1 MSYDLY
7 LSRSETGETI
17 ELAEKHQLRGG
28 TYAVGGT
35 TEAHLNVTWN
45 YGRHFARVLGVS
57 GIRTIYGLAGAES
70 IPVLEKAIGELGDDA
85 TDNYWDAT
93 EGNAARALRDLVALA
108 KLAPEDVW
116 AGD

>member
-1 MSYDLY
+1 M
-7 LSRSETGETI
+7 
-17 ELAEKHQLRGG
+17 
-28 TYAVGGT
+28 
-35 TEAHLNVTWN
+35 
-45 YGRHFARVLGVS
+45 
-57 GIRTIYGLAGAES
+57 
-70 IPVLEKAIGELGDDA
+70 LEKAIGELGDDA